1 MKCWFGQILKI
12 IKLFSGNITIV
23 ISDSCVTLFCSRY
36 FSSVAGFLCSEL
48 LIKFIYCISKGIL
61 YMFCTRKYKIKKLD
75 SAIKNN
81 FMVTKSLCS
90 FESSSGTILA
100 TV

>member
-1 MKCWFGQILKI
+1 
-12 IKLFSGNITIV
+12 
-23 ISDSCVTLFCSRY
+23 
-36 FSSVAGFLCSEL
+36 
-48 LIKFIYCISKGIL
+48 
-61 YMFCTRKYKIKKLD
+61 MFCTRKYKIKKLD

-100 TV
+100 TVWILVESSSGDIMVTVWVLVESSSGNIVATVY